1 MSSSSTSFTA
11 YMAEKISVSRWDQTH
26 ATYCCLLSQPLTLL
40 QRKISARFSIIRHK
54 QFSLPSEPRY
64 SRCSYLQPGTGR
76 VAMESVLSAS
86 ILSSWHL

>member
-11 YMAEKISVSRWDQTH
+11 YMAGKISVSRWDH
-26 ATYCCLLSQPLTLL
+26 SCDLWLSSFSPLTLL
-40 QRKISARFSIIRHK
+40 QRKTSARFSIIRHK